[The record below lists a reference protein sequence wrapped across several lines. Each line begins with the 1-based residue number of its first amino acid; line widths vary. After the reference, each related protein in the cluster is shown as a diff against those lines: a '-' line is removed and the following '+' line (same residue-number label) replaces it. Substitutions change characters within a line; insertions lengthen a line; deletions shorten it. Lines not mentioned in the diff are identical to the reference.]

1 MHLSLDHIGIPCS
14 DLEKSISFYNSLG
27 FSTTEKRSEPN
38 KVAFLS
44 SGNLVL
50 EIYQCPQVVKKPG
63 AIDHLALMVDDI
75 DKAFSELQSKYDFAQ
90 EEIQYLPFKTNGVK
104 FFKIYG
110 PDREVIELIQ
120 SL

>member
-1 MHLSLDHIGIPCS
+1 M
-14 DLEKSISFYNSLG
+14 
-27 FSTTEKRSEPN
+27 
-38 KVAFLS
+38 
-44 SGNLVL
+44 
-50 EIYQCPQVVKKPG
+50 
-63 AIDHLALMVDDI
+63 ALMVDDI